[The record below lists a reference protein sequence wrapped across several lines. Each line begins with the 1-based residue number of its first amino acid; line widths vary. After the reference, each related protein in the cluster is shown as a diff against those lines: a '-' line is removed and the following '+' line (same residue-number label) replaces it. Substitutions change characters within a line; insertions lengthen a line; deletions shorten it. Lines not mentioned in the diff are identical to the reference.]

1 MHALS
6 SHRTDGPSQA
16 KRKGMDPRIREDDAL
31 GMDPRVREDDALG
44 MDPRIRE
51 DDGLVASF
59 MRPSVIPAEAG
70 IHPPLSDPR
79 FPRLKPWLSL
89 SGR

>member
-1 MHALS
+1 MYALS

-31 GMDPRVREDDALG
+31 GMDPRIREDDA
-44 MDPRIRE
+44 
-51 DDGLVASF
+51 LVASF

-70 IHPPLSDPR
+70 IHPPLLR
-79 FPRLKPWLSL
+79 
-89 SGR
+89 G

>member
-31 GMDPRVREDDALG
+31 GMDPRVREDD
-44 MDPRIRE
+44 
-51 DDGLVASF
+51 GLVASF

-79 FPRLKPWLSL
+79 FPRLKPLLSL

>member
-16 KRKGMDPRIREDDAL
+16 KRKGMDPRIREDDS
-31 GMDPRVREDDALG
+31 LG